1 MLSST
6 DELSTAISYYQ
17 LFRSLQR
24 QEEDKP
30 QTQQAWAEDRW
41 TDDDTF
47 RAESMLEQNKAK
59 CRVKSTLVQRYE
71 KETAKSWNRFYQR
84 HQTNFFKDRHYL
96 PKDFPDDF
104 NEEIPKTLVEI
115 GCGVGNCIL
124 PLYEHFPKWT
134 IWGFDLSKVGVDLMM
149 QDERFTAAGDRA
161 GAGVWDISNA
171 DEANPA
177 SGVSDITTLLFC
189 LSAISPSK
197 MMTACKNV
205 MQTLKPGG
213 ILIFRD
219 YGRYDE
225 AQLKLGSSR
234 AKLLAE
240 NFYVKSDG
248 TRCYYFD
255 LDDVKRLFTG
265 LEILELSYLRRVY
278 ENRLEQGQRRR
289 VWVQGR
295 FRKPE
300 K

>member
-1 MLSST
+1 MFSST
-6 DELSTAISYYQ
+6 DELSTAIAYYQ
-17 LFRSLQR
+17 LFHSLQR
-24 QEEDKP
+24 EEEDKP

-47 RAESMLEQNKAK
+47 RVESMLEKNKAK
-59 CRVKSTLVQRYE
+59 CRVNSTLVQRYE
-71 KETAKSWNRFYQR
+71 KEAAKSWNRFYQR

-96 PKDFPDDF
+96 PKDFPNDF
-104 NEEIPKTLVEI
+104 NEDIPKTLVEI

-124 PLYEHFPKWT
+124 PLLEQFPKWT
-134 IWGFDLSKVGVDLMM
+134 IWGFDLSQVGVHLMM
-149 QDERFTAAGDRA
+149 QDDRFTGAGDRA
-161 GAGVWDISNA
+161 GAGVWDISNT
-171 DEANPA
+171 DEPNPS

-197 MMTACKNV
+197 MTTACNNV
-205 MQTLKPGG
+205 MKTLKPGG

-300 K
+300 N